1 MTKSRFFFILLAMLV
16 VTLACSL
23 VTGETVE
30 TEAPP
35 DATDSLPGVKEFT
48 PTSPLPDEPTAPAPP
63 PTREPQATSERAPE
77 YGVILV
83 SEGDVLNVRSGPGVD
98 YAVIDTLA
106 PHATGITMAGD
117 RQKVGNSMWVEV
129 NTLSGTV
136 GWVNAHFLTELV
148 PQDDFCGDPRVNVLM
163 DEFVAALQA
172 RDGGALSQLVSP
184 AHGLSI
190 RVSWWN
196 PEVNFRGPDQVANIF
211 ADPQVYDWGIQ
222 DGSGF
227 PIQGSFSDEIVPWL
241 DDVLNAEFSRH
252 CNDLENGSG
261 ASAGFIIWPYE
272 YQNINDVALYRA
284 AAPGEELNW
293 RTWAVGVTYHQG
305 RPYIAFL
312 VQYHWEI

>member
-1 MTKSRFFFILLAMLV
+1 MTKPRFFFVLLAMLAAM
-16 VTLACSL
+16 LACSL
-23 VTGETVE
+23 VTGEPIE

-35 DATDSLPGVKEFT
+35 ITTDSSPGMAEFP
-48 PTSPLPDEPTAPAPP
+48 PTSPPADEQTAPAPP
-63 PTREPQATSERAPE
+63 PTREPPATSERAPE

-83 SEGDVLNVRSGPGVD
+83 SEEDVLNVRSGPGMD
-98 YAVIDTLA
+98 HEITDTLA
-106 PHATGITMAGD
+106 PHATGISMTGD
-117 RQKVGNSMWVEV
+117 RQKIGNSVWVEV
-129 NTLSGTV
+129 DTLSGTA
-136 GWVNAHFLTELV
+136 GWVNAHFLTEV
-148 PQDDFCGDPRVNVLM
+148 VDHDDFCGDPLVAVLL

-172 RDGGALSQLVSP
+172 RDGGALGQFVSP

-211 ADPQVYDWGIQ
+211 ADPKAYDWGIQ

-272 YQNINDVALYRA
+272 YQNINYVALYRA
-284 AAPGEELNW
+284 AAPGEELDW
-293 RTWAVGVTYHQG
+293 RTWAVGIAYHQG
-305 RPYIAFL
+305 QPYIAFL